1 MNVEDVKK
9 VIESLRGEGYTDEEI
24 ASAFYGMFQKDEVSL
39 DDLKDMVG
47 LVGFELTEEF
57 LDMSPEDQ
65 KTKGYEEESA
75 EPEESE
81 EDKEK
86 KFKELFGLN

>member
-47 LVGFELTEEF
+47 LIGFELTEEF
-57 LDMSPEDQ
+57 LNMSPEDQ
-65 KTKGYEEESA
+65 KTKGYE
-75 EPEESE
+75 EESE